1 MPKQIFINGK
11 IFVGDTEDH
20 FINSMVV
27 EDGTVKRIGD
37 NLPNEGKVIDLQGQT
52 VLPGLIDCHTHPK
65 YIADALHGVAC
76 TPPNVNSIKEMQ
88 EALRNS
94 PAYGQDEEVWI
105 EGWGFDETKLAEHRS
120 PNRDDLDA
128 VSTTQPSFIY
138 RSDCHSSVGNSKALE
153 LAGIDE
159 NTPDPV
165 GGKIERFAD
174 GRPTGFM
181 REVAASQLLI
191 RAKSAQSYENDVAN
205 MVNSSEHYLKEG
217 IVAIGAMI
225 GRMKQYT
232 SLKLYQ
238 EAVKQ
243 GFGPKASIYYVFDE
257 IDPQVGLQPSGDEKL
272 RVAGIKVF
280 MDGSI
285 SGETAYN
292 TDTYPSGKMGVSL
305 TSVEKLKR
313 AVEMARDNKLQ
324 LAVHAM
330 GDKAIQT
337 VIDVTKDMKP
347 WLTTMPSVRI
357 EHASL
362 MADQM
367 FAEIANSAMNYALV
381 TQPIFF
387 FAEDESYRHYLSPAQ
402 FKLAYRVKTMLNSQ
416 AMLGLSSDAPCTPWA
431 EPDSPF
437 YSIYAAVT
445 RKAANDDVVNA
456 EEAITVPQ
464 AILGYTRDG
473 AKVGGFDDNGT
484 LEGGKAADFV
494 IINDDIFTVPHDDLK
509 NIHVNETWMA
519 GKRVKQKVEVMLGK
533 ILNIIF

>member
-1 MPKQIFINGK
+1 MSQTFINGK

-20 FINSMVV
+20 FANGMII
-27 EDGTVKRIGD
+27 DDHHRIKWIGND
-37 NLPNEGKVIDLQGQT
+37 PTPEGEVIDLHGQT

-88 EALRNS
+88 AALKAS
-94 PAYGQDEEVWI
+94 PAYGQGSNVWI

-128 VSTTQPSFIY
+128 VSTDQPIFIY

-165 GGKIERFAD
+165 GGKIEHFPD

-191 RAKSAQSYENDVAN
+191 RAKSAQSYENDVRN
-205 MVNSSEHYLKEG
+205 MTNSSHHYLANG
-217 IVAIGAMI
+217 IVAIGEMM
-225 GRMKQYT
+225 GRIKPYT
-232 SLKLYQ
+232 TLKLYQ
-238 EAVKQ
+238 DAVKD
-243 GFGPKASIYYVFDE
+243 GFKPKASIYYVFDE
-257 IDPQVGLQPSGDEKL
+257 IDPKQGLKPSGDDQL

-285 SGETAYN
+285 SGETAN
-292 TDTYPSGKMGVSL
+292 TSIPYPSGKRGVSL
-305 TSVEKLKR
+305 TSPAKLQR
-313 AVEMARDNKLQ
+313 AVQMARDNKLQ

-330 GDKAIQT
+330 GDQAIQT
-337 VIDVTKDMKP
+337 VLDVTKDLDP
-347 WLTTMPSVRI
+347 WLDSMPSVRI

-362 MADQM
+362 MTDAMFDQ
-367 FAEIANSAMNYALV
+367 IAHSKMKYALV

-387 FAEDESYRHYLSPAQ
+387 FAEDESYRNYLNADQ
-402 FKLAYRVKTMLNSQ
+402 FKLAYRIKTMLSSQ

-445 RKAANDDVVNA
+445 RKAANDDIVNA

-464 AILGYTRDG
+464 AVLGYTRDG
-473 AKVGGFDDNGT
+473 AKIGGFDDNGT
-484 LEGGKAADFV
+484 LEVGKSADFV
-494 IINDDIFTVPHDDLK
+494 ILNQDIFTVDHHDLQNVRVK
-509 NIHVNETWMA
+509 ETWMA
-519 GKRVKQKVEVMLGK
+519 GQPVYQA
-533 ILNIIF
+533 

>member
-76 TPPNVNSIKEMQ
+76 TSPNVNSIEEMQ

-94 PAYGQDEEVWI
+94 PAYGQGEDVWI

-128 VSTTQPSFIY
+128 VSTTQPIFIY

-165 GGKIERFAD
+165 GGKIERFSD

-217 IVAIGAMI
+217 IVAIGEMM
-225 GRMKQYT
+225 GRMKPYT

-238 EAVKQ
+238 DAVKQ

-337 VIDVTKDMKP
+337 VIDVTKEMTP

-362 MADQM
+362 MTDSM
-367 FAEIANSAMNYALV
+367 FAEIVNSEMNYALV

-445 RKAANDDVVNA
+445 RKAANDDIVNA

-473 AKVGGFDDNGT
+473 AKIGGFDDNGT
-484 LEGGKAADFV
+484 LEVGKAADFV
-494 IINDDIFTVPHDDLK
+494 ILNDDIFTVPHDDLK

-519 GKRVKQKVEVMLGK
+519 GKRVK
-533 ILNIIF
+533 

>member
-1 MPKQIFINGK
+1 MMPKQTFINGK
-11 IFVGDTEDH
+11 IFVGDNEDH
-20 FINSMVV
+20 FANRMIV
-27 EDGTVKRIGD
+27 ENGKVKQVGD
-37 NLPNEGKVIDLQGQT
+37 NLPVEGETIDLQGQT

-88 EALRNS
+88 AALRNS
-94 PAYGQDEEVWI
+94 PAYGQGENVWI

-120 PNRDDLDA
+120 PTRDDLDA
-128 VSTTQPSFIY
+128 VSTTQPIFIY

-153 LAGIDE
+153 LAGINE

-181 REVAASQLLI
+181 CEVAASQLLI

-205 MVNSSEHYLKEG
+205 MVNSSDHYLKEG
-217 IVAIGAMI
+217 IVAIGEMM
-225 GRMKQYT
+225 GRMKPYT

-238 EAVKQ
+238 DAVKQ
-243 GFGPKASIYYVFDE
+243 GFTPKASIYYVFDE
-257 IDPQVGLQPSGDEKL
+257 IDPQVGIQPSGNEKL

-292 TDTYPSGKMGVSL
+292 SEPYPSGEMGVSL
-305 TSVEKLKR
+305 TSAEKLQQ
-313 AVEMARDNKLQ
+313 AVMMARDNKLQ
-324 LAVHAM
+324 LAVHVM

-337 VIDVTKDMKP
+337 VIEVTKDMEP

-362 MADQM
+362 MSDYM
-367 FAEIANSAMNYALV
+367 FEEIAKGKMNYALV

-402 FKLAYRVKTMLNSQ
+402 FKLAYRVKSMLNSK
-416 AMLGLSSDAPCTPWA
+416 AILGLSSDAPCTPWA

-464 AILGYTRDG
+464 AVLGYTRDG
-473 AKVGGFDDNGT
+473 AKIGGFTDNGT
-484 LEGGKAADFV
+484 LEAGKAADFV
-494 IINDDIFTVPHDDLK
+494 ILNNDIFTVSHDELK
-509 NIHVNETWMA
+509 DIRVKETWMA
-519 GKRVKQKVEVMLGK
+519 GKRVM
-533 ILNIIF
+533 

>member
-1 MPKQIFINGK
+1 MPKQTFINGK

-20 FINSMVV
+20 FVNSMVV

-94 PAYGQDEEVWI
+94 PAYGQGEDVWI

-128 VSTTQPSFIY
+128 VSTTQPIFIY

-217 IVAIGAMI
+217 IVAIGEMM
-225 GRMKQYT
+225 GRMKPYT
-232 SLKLYQ
+232 SLKLY
-238 EAVKQ
+238 
-243 GFGPKASIYYVFDE
+243 
-257 IDPQVGLQPSGDEKL
+257 
-272 RVAGIKVF
+272 
-280 MDGSI
+280 
-285 SGETAYN
+285 
-292 TDTYPSGKMGVSL
+292 
-305 TSVEKLKR
+305 
-313 AVEMARDNKLQ
+313 
-324 LAVHAM
+324 
-330 GDKAIQT
+330 
-337 VIDVTKDMKP
+337 
-347 WLTTMPSVRI
+347 
-357 EHASL
+357 
-362 MADQM
+362 
-367 FAEIANSAMNYALV
+367 
-381 TQPIFF
+381 
-387 FAEDESYRHYLSPAQ
+387 
-402 FKLAYRVKTMLNSQ
+402 
-416 AMLGLSSDAPCTPWA
+416 
-431 EPDSPF
+431 
-437 YSIYAAVT
+437 
-445 RKAANDDVVNA
+445 
-456 EEAITVPQ
+456 
-464 AILGYTRDG
+464 
-473 AKVGGFDDNGT
+473 
-484 LEGGKAADFV
+484 
-494 IINDDIFTVPHDDLK
+494 
-509 NIHVNETWMA
+509 
-519 GKRVKQKVEVMLGK
+519 
-533 ILNIIF
+533 

>member
-1 MPKQIFINGK
+1 MKKTYINGH
-11 IFVGDTEDH
+11 IFVGDSEDH
-20 FINSMVV
+20 FANGMIVENGRIKWIGNDPVPEGETIN
-27 EDGTVKRIGD
+27 
-37 NLPNEGKVIDLQGQT
+37 LQGQT

-88 EALRNS
+88 EALRKS
-94 PAYGQDEEVWI
+94 PAYGKGEDVWI

-128 VSTTQPSFIY
+128 VSTTQPIFIY

-191 RAKSAQSYENDVAN
+191 RAKSAQSYEGDVQN
-205 MVNSSEHYLKEG
+205 MVKSSEHYLANG
-217 IVAIGAMI
+217 LVAIGEMM
-225 GRMKQYT
+225 GRMKPYT

-238 EAVKQ
+238 DAIKS
-243 GFGPKASIYYVFDE
+243 GFAPKASIYYVFDE
-257 IDPQVGLQPSGDEKL
+257 IDPEKGLQPSGDAKL

-285 SGETAYN
+285 SGETAFN
-292 TDTYPSGKMGVSL
+292 ADPYPSGKMGVSL
-305 TSVEKLKR
+305 TSKEKLTR
-313 AVEMARDNKLQ
+313 AVNMARENKLQ

-330 GDKAIQT
+330 GDQAIQT
-337 VIDVTKDMKP
+337 VIDVTKDLDP
-347 WLTTMPSVRI
+347 WLDEMPSVRI

-362 MADQM
+362 MSDEM
-367 FAEIANSAMNYALV
+367 FTEIAHSKMKYALV

-387 FAEDESYRHYLSPAQ
+387 FAEVESYRHYLNAEQ
-402 FKLAYRVKTMLNSQ
+402 FKLAYRVKTMLNSK

-445 RKAANDDVVNA
+445 RKAANGDVVNA
-456 EEAITVPQ
+456 NEAITVPQ
-464 AILGYTRDG
+464 AVLGYTRDG
-473 AKVGGFDDNGT
+473 AKIGGFDDNGT
-484 LEGGKAADFV
+484 LEAGKAADFV
-494 IINDDIFTVPHDDLK
+494 ILNKDIFTVPHNELQTVRVK
-509 NIHVNETWMA
+509 ETWMA
-519 GKRVKQKVEVMLGK
+519 GEKVFE
-533 ILNIIF
+533 N

>member
-1 MPKQIFINGK
+1 
-11 IFVGDTEDH
+11 
-20 FINSMVV
+20 
-27 EDGTVKRIGD
+27 
-37 NLPNEGKVIDLQGQT
+37 
-52 VLPGLIDCHTHPK
+52 
-65 YIADALHGVAC
+65 
-76 TPPNVNSIKEMQ
+76 
-88 EALRNS
+88 
-94 PAYGQDEEVWI
+94 
-105 EGWGFDETKLAEHRS
+105 
-120 PNRDDLDA
+120 
-128 VSTTQPSFIY
+128 
-138 RSDCHSSVGNSKALE
+138 
-153 LAGIDE
+153 
-159 NTPDPV
+159 
-165 GGKIERFAD
+165 
-174 GRPTGFM
+174 M
-181 REVAASQLLI
+181 REIAASQLLI

-217 IVAIGAMI
+217 IVAIGEMM
-225 GRMKQYT
+225 GRMKPYT

-238 EAVKQ
+238 DAVKQ

-292 TDTYPSGKMGVSL
+292 TDPYPSGKMGVSL
-305 TSVEKLKR
+305 TLVEKLQR
-313 AVEMARDNKLQ
+313 AVKMARDNKLQ

-337 VIDVTKDMKP
+337 VIDVTKEMAP

-357 EHASL
+357 KHASL
-362 MADQM
+362 MTDQM
-367 FAEIANSAMNYALV
+367 FAEIANSKMNYALV

-445 RKAANDDVVNA
+445 RKAANGDVVNA

-473 AKVGGFDDNGT
+473 AKIGGFDENGT
-484 LEGGKAADFV
+484 LEVGKAADFV
-494 IINDDIFTVPHDDLK
+494 ILNDDIFTVAHSELK

-519 GKRVKQKVEVMLGK
+519 GKRVM
-533 ILNIIF
+533 